1 MSATGELLRRLAEDR
16 NDLEDCFGCGS
27 PLGQVRRVDVGLSD
41 PHDGGRTVALVTFE
55 HGLRVVYK
63 PRPVGL
69 ESAYYELVQW
79 WNRVAGGLDL
89 RAARMLPCATH
100 GWAEFI
106 EETPCADE
114 VAARRYYERAGVL
127 ICLAWLLDATDLH
140 HGNLIAHGDHPVLVD
155 LETLL
160 QPRWR
165 GEERSLL
172 DTGLVPCWIR
182 GPDGRLHDVSGLG
195 AMATQRF
202 AGKEVPMQRNILRIE
217 NGAILSPARFS
228 DRIVAGFRRAAAV
241 VITRRE
247 ELLDAA
253 GPLIRFS
260 GQPVRVIL
268 RHSLTYRQAN
278 KASEPLR
285 PESLLRPVF
294 DAAALEAITRVEH
307 QALLCGDIPR
317 FTAVTDNADWTLD
330 RNVTISRYFAQPS
343 YDLLVERIRRI
354 EMPIVEEQ
362 ARLLTSALDL
372 WHLPSLLTPVERS
385 SRRRLKG
392 MTPSVKKGKE
402 DAVEERR
409 SRKEEEGEISHPG

>member
-1 MSATGELLRRLAEDR
+1 MGEVFLRLAEDR
-16 NDLEDCFGCGS
+16 KDLEDCLGRGS
-27 PLGQVRRVDVGLSD
+27 PLGQVRRIDVGLSD

-79 WNRVAGGLDL
+79 WNGVAGGLDL
-89 RAARMLPCATH
+89 RAARTLSQGDY
-100 GWAEFI
+100 GWAEFV
-106 EETPCADE
+106 EEAACTDE
-114 VAARRYYERAGVL
+114 AAARRYYARAGVL

-172 DTGLVPCWIR
+172 DTGLVPCWSR
-182 GPDGRLHDVSGLG
+182 GPDGRLYDVSGLG
-195 AMATQRF
+195 AIAAQWF
-202 AGKEVPMQRNILRIE
+202 AGKEVPTQRNTLRTE
-217 NGAILSPARFS
+217 NGEILSPARFS
-228 DRIVAGFRRAAAV
+228 DRIAAGFRQAAAV
-241 VITRRE
+241 VISRRV

-268 RHSLTYRQAN
+268 RHSLTYRQAHS
-278 KASEPLR
+278 AAGLLP

-294 DAAALEAITRVEH
+294 DAAALEAITRAEH

-317 FTAVTDNADWTLD
+317 FTAVTDSPDWAID
-330 RNVTISRYFAQPS
+330 GDVKISRCFAQPS
-343 YDLLVERIRRI
+343 YDLLVERIRHL
-354 EMPIVEEQ
+354 EMAIVEEQ
-362 ARLLTSALDL
+362 ARLLTAALDF
-372 WHLPSLLTPVERS
+372 WHLPNLITPVENSGRH
-385 SRRRLKG
+385 RGLKG
-392 MTPSVKKGKE
+392 MAPSVKKRKE

-409 SRKEEEGEISHPG
+409 SRKEEEGEVSHPS